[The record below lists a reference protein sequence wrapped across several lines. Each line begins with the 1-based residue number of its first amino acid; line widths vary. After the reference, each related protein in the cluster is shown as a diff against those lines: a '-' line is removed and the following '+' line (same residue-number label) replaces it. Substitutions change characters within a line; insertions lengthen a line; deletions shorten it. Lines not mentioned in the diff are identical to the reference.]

1 MVKRGVKSPTA
12 SNGICPLLHSET
24 RHVGGPGSP
33 ACRTDASVAL
43 PRIGTCH
50 ICGGAED
57 AEPPGLCSRGRCAGS
72 ACGTPELLPRVSSH
86 CKCRHLAM
94 FENKFQPAQATSH
107 RSSSCECQN
116 SHHSGSFLNSCL
128 MKTVSVFT
136 SWCIICRCRIETC
149 VCNKMYA
156 ISYVFV
162 VIVHHHLLTSGRN
175 CIPSEPASC
184 AFPASPPLNCF
195 GMLSGPLRWCLAGRQ
210 NQLLLR

>member
-136 SWCIICRCRIETC
+136 LWCVRREIHPLVEQPQF
-149 VCNKMYA
+149 NKAYLHGRSVRWQRA
-156 ISYVFV
+156 SQGP
-162 VIVHHHLLTSGRN
+162 HLLHPT
-175 CIPSEPASC
+175 
-184 AFPASPPLNCF
+184 PPLSCIGSF
-195 GMLSGPLRWCLAGRQ
+195 ERHKEI
-210 NQLLLR
+210 NQIL